1 MTTLIEALQ
10 LENGGVI
17 SLVGAG
23 GKTSLL
29 FRLAAE
35 LAEAGRRVI
44 TTTTTKI
51 LYPTAAQ
58 SRRVLVDADPHRL
71 LERTVGAI
79 EKHRHLTLAH
89 PRPAVHPGK
98 LAGLAPRLVDELWAL
113 GRFDCILVEADG
125 AAGRPLK
132 APADY
137 EPVICASTA
146 CVVGVVGVRVL
157 GRPATEEWVFRLEHF
172 CRVTGLTAGDPV
184 DPRAVARLLLSPEG
198 IFKGAPHGARRAVFL
213 NLAGDDRLS
222 ATARKIVYQLEHDR
236 RPQPLW
242 RAVIGN
248 GLDTPAVLE
257 YHDLVDG

>member
-10 LENGGVI
+10 LENGGVV

-23 GKTSLL
+23 GKTSLM

-58 SRRVLVDADPHRL
+58 SRRVLVEADPHRL
-71 LERTVGAI
+71 LERAVSAI
-79 EKHRHLTLAH
+79 EKHRHLTLAQ
-89 PRPAVHPGK
+89 PRPAAHPGK
-98 LAGLAPRLVDELWAL
+98 LTGLSPQLIDELWAL
-113 GRFDCILVEADG
+113 GRCDCILVEADG

-137 EPVICASTA
+137 EPVICASTT

-172 CRVTGLTAGDPV
+172 CRVTGLSAGDPV
-184 DPRAVARLLLSPEG
+184 DPRAVARVLLSPEG

-213 NLAGDDRLS
+213 NLAGDHRLS
-222 ATARKIVYQLEHDR
+222 ATARKIANQLGRNR
-236 RPQPLW
+236 RRQPLW